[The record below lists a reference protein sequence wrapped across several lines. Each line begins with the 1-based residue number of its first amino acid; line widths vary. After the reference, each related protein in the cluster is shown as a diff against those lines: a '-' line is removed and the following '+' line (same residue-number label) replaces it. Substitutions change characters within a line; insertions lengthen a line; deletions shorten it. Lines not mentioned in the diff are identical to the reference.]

1 MDVIKPN
8 GDNRPRLPF
17 KSIIFSL
24 ENQASMASLVSV
36 LHLAHCEVDDIM
48 IIYIFEARGHMVSGA
63 TSSSAK
69 VKEESAMTKVH
80 QKCSKVWKQGRSAIA
95 AKKGT
100 NRINKASPIGFQRN
114 RCSLSEKAVFYCWL
128 CQPNPIQHL
137 HF

>member
-1 MDVIKPN
+1 
-8 GDNRPRLPF
+8 
-17 KSIIFSL
+17 
-24 ENQASMASLVSV
+24 MASLSV

-48 IIYIFEARGHMVSGA
+48 IIYIFEARGHMESGA

-69 VKEESAMTKVH
+69 VKDESAMTKGH

-128 CQPNPIQHL
+128 CQPNPTFTFLTLSLSHILTLYVELSCLQE
-137 HF
+137 FCDN